1 MLNFGQERL
10 LVTKFSIFPL
20 LFCPKYHV
28 QLFVSA
34 FLPHTAVWAM
44 DHLWA
49 SSMPLWENPHPNFN
63 YNLIVMWKALIVNG
77 FWWNLNMLFIL
88 VVSNSLGNLFEI
100 NQSLLNCCVVKKV
113 AFVISRSCSAPRCG
127 EYLRDLALFDQL
139 LYNGLSTNIMFAYH
153 FNFQVAQAITMA
165 IRLRAFFLLN
175 LCIMDKEHWQKLNQ
189 KDNIKNLWMVFT
201 VL

>member
-100 NQSLLNCCVVKKV
+100 NQSWLNCCVVKKV
-113 AFVISRSCSAPRCG
+113 AFVISRSCSAPQCG
-127 EYLRDLALFDQL
+127 GYLRDLALFDQP
-139 LYNGLSTNIMFAYH
+139 LYTVRQGNSKCKKNLSTF
-153 FNFQVAQAITMA
+153 
-165 IRLRAFFLLN
+165 LRVPWECPNGEL
-175 LCIMDKEHWQKLNQ
+175 
-189 KDNIKNLWMVFT
+189 
-201 VL
+201 

>member
-1 MLNFGQERL
+1 MLYFGQERL
-10 LVTKFSIFPL
+10 RVTKFAVFPL

-49 SSMPLWENPHPNFN
+49 LSMPLWENPHPNFN
-63 YNLIVMWKALIVNG
+63 YNLILMWKALIVNG

-100 NQSLLNCCVVKKV
+100 NQSWLNCCVVKKV
-113 AFVISRSCSAPRCG
+113 AFVISRSCSAPQCG
-127 EYLRDLALFDQL
+127 GYLRDLALFDQL
-139 LYNGLSTNIMFAYH
+139 LLLCSKKIALFLSISCSALQCGGYLRDLALFRVSIM
-153 FNFQVAQAITMA
+153 
-165 IRLRAFFLLN
+165 
-175 LCIMDKEHWQKLNQ
+175 
-189 KDNIKNLWMVFT
+189 
-201 VL
+201 

>member
-1 MLNFGQERL
+1 MLYFGQERL
-10 LVTKFSIFPL
+10 LVTKFAVFPL

-77 FWWNLNMLFIL
+77 FWWNFNMLFIL

-100 NQSLLNCCVVKKV
+100 NQSWLNCCVVKKV
-113 AFVISRSCSAPRCG
+113 AFVISRSCSAPQCG
-127 EYLRDLALFDQL
+127 GYLRDLALFDQL
-139 LYNGLSTNIMFAYH
+139 LYTQLALQGLDLQGVGICSKY
-153 FNFQVAQAITMA
+153 
-165 IRLRAFFLLN
+165 RLIYPLTRQG
-175 LCIMDKEHWQKLNQ
+175 KSQKRL
-189 KDNIKNLWMVFT
+189 KRS
-201 VL
+201 